1 MDLDQIEKL
10 VEIIEK
16 STLKEITVEEG
27 NLKINLKRENNSE
40 IQNVQKNIERKTEI
54 VEEPDEESFITSPI
68 VGTFYSAASPETP
81 AFVRVGDTVKKGQ
94 PVCIVEAMKLMN
106 EINCDFDCEIEAVLV
121 SNEQKVE
128 YGQPLFRVKK
138 I

>member
-1 MDLDQIEKL
+1 MDLEQIGKL